1 MESTEDIVQRLCM
14 EDEEWM
20 NEVIQRGKKT
30 KSEKHLGPIQNQ
42 CIVNKMFIYIGR
54 KREECN
60 LKFSPAFRKTAAK
73 VES

>member
-30 KSEKHLGPIQNQ
+30 KSEKHLGPI
-42 CIVNKMFIYIGR
+42 
-54 KREECN
+54 
-60 LKFSPAFRKTAAK
+60 
-73 VES
+73 